1 MRSTPKTWAA
11 KEARETATTA
21 QVPACAC
28 HLDDRL
34 RQSLVLL
41 QQCVQVASGNVLQD
55 EPYMAASSIPVVELQ
70 RVGVPQFVHDVHLVL
85 DLRTTRSAWH
95 ANWRT
100 CVDAS
105 AAYPGHL
112 CLVHALDGHILDRF
126 LATALE
132 YDRRGPSAHLL
143 IEMVVIHDDR
153 SSSESGGLAPPT
165 TPHGVPSALP
175 VSAFTHSTTA
185 WRTFVGR
192 YGTGS
197 GGAYG
202 RRSHVQFGGSCEH
215 CQAPSMPGMIGCL
228 TDKCLNGF

>member
-95 ANWRT
+95 ANWRMPRQRT
-100 CVDAS
+100 LAIC
-105 AAYPGHL
+105 
-112 CLVHALDGHILDRF
+112 ALSTLLMATYSIVF
-126 LATALE
+126 L
-132 YDRRGPSAHLL
+132 RRPLNTTDEDPL
-143 IEMVVIHDDR
+143 PT
-153 SSSESGGLAPPT
+153 SS
-165 TPHGVPSALP
+165 
-175 VSAFTHSTTA
+175 
-185 WRTFVGR
+185 
-192 YGTGS
+192 
-197 GGAYG
+197 
-202 RRSHVQFGGSCEH
+202 
-215 CQAPSMPGMIGCL
+215 
-228 TDKCLNGF
+228 